1 MKYKKNVTKR
11 RQQMKKYKIEI
22 EVELEDKP
30 EWIYKSIQE
39 LLQNKESI
47 TLFKYLQEDL
57 DESID

>member
-1 MKYKKNVTKR
+1 
-11 RQQMKKYKIEI
+11 MKKYKIEI

-39 LLQNKESI
+39 LLQGKESI